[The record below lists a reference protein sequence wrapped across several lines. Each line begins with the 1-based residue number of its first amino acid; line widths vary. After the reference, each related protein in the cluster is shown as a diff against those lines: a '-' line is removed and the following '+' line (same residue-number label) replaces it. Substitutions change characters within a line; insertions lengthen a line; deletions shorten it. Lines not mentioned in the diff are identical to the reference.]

1 MRDDHLAITLACVL
15 FALSA
20 IAVTLAW
27 SLGECEQNTQPE
39 VELLFE
45 LCGNGAPLVK
55 DGEMYMVVCIP
66 MMRDK

>member
-1 MRDDHLAITLACVL
+1 MKHLDLIMFIVIFTLIPFWIYMAYKIDGCTAQPKV
-15 FALSA
+15 
-20 IAVTLAW
+20 
-27 SLGECEQNTQPE
+27 QPE

-66 MMRDK
+66 MNKR

>member
-1 MRDDHLAITLACVL
+1 MKHLDLIMFIATFTLIPI
-15 FALSA
+15 ALYA
-20 IAVTLAW
+20 AYKLD
-27 SLGECEQNTQPE
+27 ECNRNTQPE

-66 MMRDK
+66 INKR